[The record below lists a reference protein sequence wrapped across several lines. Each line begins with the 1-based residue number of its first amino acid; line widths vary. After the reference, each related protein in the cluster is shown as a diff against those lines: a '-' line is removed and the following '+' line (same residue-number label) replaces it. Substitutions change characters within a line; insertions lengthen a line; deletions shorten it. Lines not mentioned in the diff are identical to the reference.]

1 MARKQMVGL
10 DRSATRKALLD
21 AAEIMMVE
29 EGYAAVTSRRLGTR
43 AGVKPQLVH
52 YYFPSMDD
60 LFVALFRRIGERRM
74 QHAAK
79 ALENGNPLRTLWQ
92 HSSDS
97 TEVVLNQEFMALAN
111 HRKAIRVE
119 IAQCGEQYRAIQRQ
133 ALDRFFR
140 QHAIEPEMSSG
151 VVAFLISA
159 IGALKVMEEAVGISF
174 AHLEVTARVE
184 TALKNFEASVEAAA
198 APQSVGKTRPKAPKP
213 KPSQPGNGRGKGT
226 RGQPGAIFGDRQ
238 KNA

>member
-29 EGYAAVTSRRLGTR
+29 EGYAAVTSRRLGNK

-74 QHAAK
+74 EDAAQ

-111 HRKAIRVE
+111 HRKAIRAE
-119 IAQCGEQYRAIQRQ
+119 IAQCGEQYRAIQLE

-140 QHAIEPEMSSG
+140 QHDIKPEMSPG
-151 VVAFLISA
+151 VAAFLISA

-174 AHLEVTARVE
+174 AHSEVTALVE
-184 TALKNFEASVEAAA
+184 TALKNFEASIEASAISQDA
-198 APQSVGKTRPKAPKP
+198 NEAGPKKTSKP
-213 KPSQPGNGRGKGT
+213 KPSRQK
-226 RGQPGAIFGDRQ
+226 AIFGDRQ